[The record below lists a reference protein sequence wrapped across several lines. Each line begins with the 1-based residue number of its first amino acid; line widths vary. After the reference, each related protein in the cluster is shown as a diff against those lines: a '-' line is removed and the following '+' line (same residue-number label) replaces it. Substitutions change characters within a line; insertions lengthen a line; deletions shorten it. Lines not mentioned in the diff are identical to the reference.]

1 MYRIDYDKPIHVHF
15 IGIGGISM
23 SGLAEVLLDRGFT
36 VSGSDNQ
43 KSEITEKLE
52 SRGVRIGYPQSAD
65 NITGDIDLVVYTAAI
80 HADNPEFVAAKEAGL
95 PMLVRSQLL
104 GQMMEHYANSIAV
117 AGTHGKT
124 TTTSMIA
131 EILLHA
137 GGDPTISVGGIL
149 ESIKSNIRVGRS
161 DVFLAEACEYTNSYH
176 DFYPRYSVI
185 LNVEEDHM
193 DFFKDIDEIRESFHR
208 FAQNTDPDGA
218 LFIGG
223 DIPGRDVVTREL
235 DCDVVTFG
243 IEGDW
248 DLHAADIVFD
258 DHGRASFTA
267 MHKMEE
273 LGRVQL
279 SVPGR
284 HNIGNAL
291 AAIGVCMRMGIGW
304 EAIAAGLLDFG
315 GAKRRFEYKGTYNGA
330 VVIDDYAHHPTEI
343 SASLAAAQ
351 NYPHDR
357 LIVVFQPHTYTR
369 TKAFLDDF
377 ASALSVA
384 DLVIMAK
391 IYAAREDDIYGVS
404 SDDIRVRIE
413 KMGTK
418 CIYLDTFEAI
428 EDYLKKNLVNG
439 DLLITM
445 GAGDVVKIGEE
456 ILQE

>member
-1 MYRIDYDKPIHVHF
+1 MYQLDYDKPVHVHF

-23 SGLAEVLLDRGFT
+23 SGLARVLLDRGFT

-43 KSEITEKLE
+43 KSEITEELE
-52 SRGVRIGYPQSAD
+52 SMGVRIGYPQSAD
-65 NITGDIDLVVYTAAI
+65 NITDDIDLVVYTAAI
-80 HADNPEFVAAKEAGL
+80 HPDNPEFVAARDAGL

-104 GQMMEHYANSIAV
+104 GQMMEHYKNSVAV

-137 GGDPTISVGGIL
+137 KSDPTISVGGIL

-161 DVFLAEACEYTNSYH
+161 DIFLAEACEYTNSYH

-193 DFFKDIDEIRESFHR
+193 DFFKDIDEIRESFNR
-208 FAQNTDPDGA
+208 FAKNTSPEGA

-223 DIPGRDVVTREL
+223 DIPHKEVVMADL
-235 DCDVVTFG
+235 PCDVITFG
-243 IEGDW
+243 VDEGNDY
-248 DLHAADIVFD
+248 HAEDITFD

-267 MHKMEE
+267 VYRDES
-273 LGRVQL
+273 LGRIEL

-291 AAIGVCMRMGIGW
+291 AAIGVARRMGVDW
-304 EAIAAGLLDFG
+304 TAIAAGLHDFG

-343 SASLAAAQ
+343 SASLSAAQ

-369 TKAFLDDF
+369 TKAFLDEF

-418 CIYLDTFEAI
+418 CIYLDTFDAI

-456 ILQE
+456 ILLE

>member
-1 MYRIDYDKPIHVHF
+1 MYKIDYDRPIHVHF

-52 SRGVRIGYPQSAD
+52 GRGVRIGYPQSAG
-65 NITGDIDLVVYTAAI
+65 NITEDIDLVVYTAAI
-80 HADNPEFVAAKEAGL
+80 HPDNPEFSAAKDAGL

-104 GQMMEHYANSIAV
+104 GQMMEHYMNSIAV

-137 GGDPTISVGGIL
+137 HKDPTISVGGIL

-161 DVFLAEACEYTNSYH
+161 DIFLAEACEYTNSYH

-193 DFFKDIDEIRESFHR
+193 DFFKDIYEIRESFHR
-208 FAQNTDPDGA
+208 FASNTADDGA

-223 DIPGRDVVTREL
+223 DIPERDVVTRDL
-235 DCDVVTFG
+235 PCDVITFG
-243 IEGDW
+243 IDEACDY
-248 DLHAADIVFD
+248 HAADIEFD

-267 MHKMEE
+267 MYQEE
-273 LGRVQL
+273 SLGRIEL
-279 SVPGR
+279 MVPGR

-291 AAIGVCMRMGIGW
+291 AAIGVARRMDIGW
-304 EAIAAGLLDFG
+304 DAISSGLKDFG
-315 GAKRRFEYKGTYNGA
+315 GAKRRFEYKGICNGA

-369 TKAFLDDF
+369 TKAFLDEF
-377 ASALSVA
+377 AQALSVA

-391 IYAAREDDIYGVS
+391 IYPAREEDIYGVS
-404 SDDIRVRIE
+404 SDDVRVRIE

-428 EDYLKKNLVNG
+428 EEYLKKNLVNG

-456 ILQE
+456 ILPK